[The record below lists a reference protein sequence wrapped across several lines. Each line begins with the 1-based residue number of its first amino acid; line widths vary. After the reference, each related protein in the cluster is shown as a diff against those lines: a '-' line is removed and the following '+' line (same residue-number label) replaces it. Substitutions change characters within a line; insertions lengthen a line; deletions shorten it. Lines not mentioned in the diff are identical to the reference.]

1 MANGKLNIEKK
12 EGRELERP
20 HDALQ
25 LDIKKNNPNW
35 FEPPPLRSFRRPQ
48 GGGGRL
54 SLKGFARRYNAW
66 KMWHGGGGGPE
77 VLNHSAKSLSRLVG
91 PPRELKL

>member
-1 MANGKLNIEKK
+1 MPKDFQGLEKK

-48 GGGGRL
+48 GGGPPFTERL
-54 SLKGFARRYNAW
+54 CQKVQRLEEVARR
-66 KMWHGGGGGPE
+66 GGG
-77 VLNHSAKSLSRLVG
+77 LKS
-91 PPRELKL
+91 